1 MQKMIL
7 SPRSIFLSGAE
18 FWKKEHPVS
27 QGRLKSL
34 PLPPLQPRAQRGP
47 MKWRPEEKERA

>member
-7 SPRSIFLSGAE
+7 SPRSIFLSGVG
-18 FWKKEHPVS
+18 FWKEEHPVS